1 MSGRLERE
9 PTEVGQAYIIC
20 SLSLTHTLTHAHKS
34 TDEEGGAGSMFE
46 NGCHISAVMHRA
58 ALCSLKAWLSGA
70 VAFISMHVQKVP
82 WKLFMA
88 LKILIYC
95 APLVLF
101 F

>member
-1 MSGRLERE
+1 
-9 PTEVGQAYIIC
+9 
-20 SLSLTHTLTHAHKS
+20 
-34 TDEEGGAGSMFE
+34 MFQDD
-46 NGCHISAVMHRA
+46 CHISAVMHHTP
-58 ALCSLKAWLSGA
+58 LCALKACLSEA

-82 WKLFMA
+82 RKLFMA